1 MFLSCSWF
9 QRESC
14 NLFSVPARRRR
25 ERFDQ
30 ICKTAFSGAC
40 RQWSFSAALSCDR
53 RRAGARGCLCFRPV
67 AVDTALFI
75 SIIIS
80 SPGLQHGQRGI
91 PSIYPRQHP
100 IATCDRTVISAIT
113 RTVKSVYRLRSH
125 LVEDGTGLAFRCRH
139 TALATRQD
147 DIPHRTLH
155 GSCPVQHEAHGDAV

>member
-1 MFLSCSWF
+1 MVLCCSWF

-40 RQWSFSAALSCDR
+40 RQWSLSAALSCDR

-75 SIIIS
+75 SIIIF

-91 PSIYPRQHP
+91 SSIYPRLLS

-113 RTVKSVYRLRSH
+113 RTAESVYRLRFH
-125 LVEDGTGLAFRCRH
+125 LVEGSIRITSRCRH
-139 TALATRQD
+139 TALAIRQD

-155 GSCPVQHEAHGDAV
+155 GSRPVQHEAHDNAV